1 MTTDV
6 PSFEQHRLN
15 SFEDKLLRV
24 QADLTGLRRSHQDL
38 RTELYHRFNTLDA
51 RFDTLEARLETMI
64 EEMRRFFSGY
74 EHIDAERGP

>member
-1 MTTDV
+1 MTDV

-51 RFDTLEARLETMI
+51 RFEVWK
-64 EEMRRFFSGY
+64 
-74 EHIDAERGP
+74 P

>member
-1 MTTDV
+1 MTDV

-15 SFEDKLLRV
+15 SFEDKRV

-74 EHIDAERGP
+74 EHLNVERQP